1 MKEKETQKDKRQK
14 TKTKD
19 TKITLFIGKIKNR
32 V

>member
-1 MKEKETQKDKRQK
+1 MKEKETQKDRK

-19 TKITLFIGKIKNR
+19 TQITLFIGKIKNR